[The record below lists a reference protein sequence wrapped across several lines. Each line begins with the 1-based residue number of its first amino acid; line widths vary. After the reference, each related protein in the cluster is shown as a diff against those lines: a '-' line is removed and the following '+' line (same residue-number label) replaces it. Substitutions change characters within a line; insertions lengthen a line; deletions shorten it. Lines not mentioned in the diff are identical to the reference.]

1 MDVMCKGWERV
12 IKGDPNNI
20 TNNGKIMMGIIEW
33 KNLKIANSLAFCKG
47 TITRERLFA
56 KKADKSV
63 IDFIVICEELA
74 KYIIEMSIDEEIMH
88 VLSSFVKTRASNK
101 IIKSDHTISQSFDGH
116 SKRRDQ

>member
-1 MDVMCKGWERV
+1 MLCAKVGERV

-20 TNNGKIMMGIIEW
+20 TNNGKIMMDIIEW

-56 KKADKSV
+56 KKAEKSV

-74 KYIIEMSIDEEIMH
+74 KYIIEMSIDEERIY
-88 VLSSFVKTRASNK
+88 VLSRFV
-101 IIKSDHTISQSFDGH
+101 
-116 SKRRDQ
+116 